1 MAARRP
7 YACRI
12 VISHADGC
20 TSQQDHVRN
29 TDVSIERFTSESL
42 GRMLR
47 MLSEWQDE
55 SGLSITGWNI
65 TEIPVSEVH

>member
-12 VISHADGC
+12 VISRADG
-20 TSQQDHVRN
+20 SSAQQDHVRH

-47 MLSEWQDE
+47 MLSEWQDDR
-55 SGLSITGWNI
+55 GLSVTGWTI
-65 TEIPVSEVH
+65 TEIPVSEVR